1 MPCICRGLLIDMC
14 MSRHA
19 DVLGHE
25 VTHIYAYACMFVCT
39 CQCTCAYIYMEILR
53 IYMFIN
59 MKDVPIPCVSPER
72 REMPP
77 LKDVRI
83 LADLSERRRIVKE
96 LKKHLFFFFH

>member
-1 MPCICRGLLIDMC
+1 M
-14 MSRHA
+14 H
-19 DVLGHE
+19 VH
-25 VTHIYAYACMFVCT
+25 VCL
-39 CQCTCAYIYMEILR
+39 YVHVNVHVHIYMEILR

-96 LKKHLFFFFH
+96 LKKHLFSFFH